1 MTEVLAGWWL
11 LGPAGIVDLVTGADE
26 RIRVRGMILLSG
38 GPTCHH
44 RREEEVRRLTGRAD
58 PSVHHLANF
67 IFHYSLTSSL
77 HHTPSH
83 AFNGE
88 KLSISVQVLVSN
100 MNI

>member
-1 MTEVLAGWWL
+1 MTEVLADWWP
-11 LGPAGIVDLVTGADE
+11 GPAGIVDLVTGADE

-38 GPTCHH
+38 GPTCHQGE
-44 RREEEVRRLTGRAD
+44 REEEVRRLTGRAD

-88 KLSISVQVLVSN
+88 KLSISV
-100 MNI
+100 